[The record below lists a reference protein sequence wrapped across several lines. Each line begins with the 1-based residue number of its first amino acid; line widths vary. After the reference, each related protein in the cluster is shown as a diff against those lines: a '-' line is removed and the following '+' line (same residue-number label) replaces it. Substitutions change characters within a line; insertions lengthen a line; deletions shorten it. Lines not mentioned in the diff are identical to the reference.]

1 MKEFNDMTTTEQWLV
16 STLVGYLL
24 EKRPDLFK
32 DLVDCII
39 PDEIK
44 ITVLDND
51 ITEISIT
58 KLRHKIMKERGM
70 LPPKP
75 KKIKVPVER
84 EEEDLTTME
93 NIPLLPKMLYIQE
106 KYKVRV
112 VFDIF
117 VGSLTDVCIR
127 YHWEIDRSTISRW
140 RKYMR
145 QFILGR

>member
-1 MKEFNDMTTTEQWLV
+1 
-16 STLVGYLL
+16 
-24 EKRPDLFK
+24 
-32 DLVDCII
+32 
-39 PDEIK
+39 
-44 ITVLDND
+44 
-51 ITEISIT
+51 
-58 KLRHKIMKERGM
+58 M
-70 LPPKP
+70 LPPKQ

-84 EEEDLTTME
+84 EEEDLTTIE

-112 VFDIF
+112 VFDVF

-127 YHWEIDRSTISRW
+127 YKWEVDRSTISRW